1 MVDASDLKSVGRETS
16 RAGSTPAVGTT
27 HSKTGKK
34 LNRVQTW
41 AIACG
46 LTIAAVVI
54 CYLAVDRPLALFIH
68 ERVQYRPFFILV
80 TFIPEPF
87 LVVAALIIVS
97 VGLRRM
103 MGWPLSRPDA
113 VALLWSIG
121 LLVTVA
127 LKNFFKFAFGRTW
140 PETWINDNPSFIR
153 DGVYAFNPFHGGKGF
168 AAFPSGHMAVICF
181 AATVLWFCYPRLR
194 AVYAL
199 LIAVVAI
206 GLMGA
211 NYHFL
216 SDVIA
221 GSFLGISIGCLAVAL
236 WEAGDYVRIRPENVR
251 FSRTIRKK
259 A

>member
-1 MVDASDLKSVGRETS
+1 
-16 RAGSTPAVGTT
+16 
-27 HSKTGKK
+27 
-34 LNRVQTW
+34 LNRVQIW

-46 LTIAAVVI
+46 LTIAAVVA
-54 CYLAVDRPLALFIH
+54 CYLFVDKPLALFIH
-68 ERVQYRPFFILV
+68 ARLPEFRSFFILV

-87 LVVAALIIVS
+87 LVIAALIVVMI
-97 VGLRRM
+97 GWRRM
-103 MGWPLSRPDA
+103 KGRPLSRPYA

-121 LLVTVA
+121 LFVTVV

-153 DGVYAFNPFHGGKGF
+153 DGVFAFNPFHGGKGF

-221 GSFLGISIGCLAVAL
+221 GSFLGVSIGYFAIAL
-236 WEAGDYVRIRPENVR
+236 WEAGGYPGLRPEKFGLRER
-251 FSRTIRKK
+251 FGRRH
-259 A
+259 

>member
-1 MVDASDLKSVGRETS
+1 VRKWGLAF
-16 RAGSTPAVGTT
+16 
-27 HSKTGKK
+27 
-34 LNRVQTW
+34 
-41 AIACG
+41 G
-46 LTIAAVVI
+46 LTIAAVVA
-54 CYLAVDRPLALFIH
+54 CYLFVDRPLALFIH
-68 ERVQYRPFFILV
+68 ARFPEFRSFFILV

-87 LVVAALIIVS
+87 LAVAALIVLV

-103 MGWPLSRPDA
+103 MGRPLSKPYA

-121 LLVTVA
+121 LFVTIA

-153 DGVYAFNPFHGGKGF
+153 DGVNGFNPFHGGKGF

-199 LIAVVAI
+199 LIVVVAI

-216 SDVIA
+216 SDIIA
-221 GSFLGISIGCLAVAL
+221 GGFLGVSIGCLAIAL
-236 WEAGDYVRIRPENVR
+236 WEAGGYPHIRSDGVPAA
-251 FSRTIRKK
+251 S
-259 A
+259 